1 MHVAARNPAPE
12 GRSRPAPQVP
22 EARGIPQGFV
32 PLEAMKALPMM
43 GRWSPL
49 PDGLPG
55 WLPFQALVE
64 MARREQAG
72 DDAARL
78 WLEVYRH
85 AVQGDTAAQR
95 RMGGACESGSAGIGP
110 DIPRAFFWYYR
121 AGLAGDVA
129 ATDRALRLKEK
140 HDIPLAAMQ
149 EPALVYPGLWR
160 VRREEGD
167 GAAPPVTLA
176 LHDDQRLAGPAM
188 NGLWSFDAG
197 RCLLTLAHQHTWHI
211 RILACREA
219 LLFGR
224 DAGGAACTLERV
236 GPLGAREEISR
247 RP

>member
-1 MHVAARNPAPE
+1 MHVVARDPAPE
-12 GRSRPAPQVP
+12 GRSPLDSQAPGI
-22 EARGIPQGFV
+22 RGIPQGFV
-32 PLEAMKALPMM
+32 LLDAMKALPMM
-43 GRWSPL
+43 GRWPPL

-72 DDAARL
+72 DDAARH

-110 DIPRAFFWYYR
+110 DLPRAFFWYYR

-129 ATDRALRLKEK
+129 STDRALRIKEK

-167 GAAPPVTLA
+167 GTTHPVTLE

-188 NGLWSFDAG
+188 NGLWSFDPA
-197 RCLLTLAHQHTWHI
+197 RRLLTLAHHHTWHI
-211 RILACREA
+211 RVLACREA

-224 DAGGAACTLERV
+224 DAAGVACTLERV
-236 GPLGAREEISR
+236 GPLGAREEVSR